1 MYPSRFLLSFIGN
14 IRGRLLDFADMA
26 GTDLLAQWQ
35 VWLRTQIVRHV
46 KSVRSHF
53 ATYLGTENY
62 LILGIAKQLLFL
74 LHEVFIQKLYQ
85 SKIITF
91 MNSHLFVHDI
101 VVQGFSGL
109 GVAQKLRGRDMW
121 WVGGQLIFVNV
132 QVKKGQNYVHVVIE
146 WPLIQFL
153 VRPCNLA
160 LLRQSSLLT
169 LVTLGT

>member
-1 MYPSRFLLSFIGN
+1 MGHSENTLSLSYIIFMIMYPFRYLLSFIGN

-35 VWLRTQIVRHV
+35 VWLRTLIVRHV

-109 GVAQKLRGRDMW
+109 GVAQKLCGQDVYV
-121 WVGGQLIFVNV
+121 VGWRSTYF
-132 QVKKGQNYVHVVIE
+132 
-146 WPLIQFL
+146 
-153 VRPCNLA
+153 
-160 LLRQSSLLT
+160 RQRS
-169 LVTLGT
+169 G